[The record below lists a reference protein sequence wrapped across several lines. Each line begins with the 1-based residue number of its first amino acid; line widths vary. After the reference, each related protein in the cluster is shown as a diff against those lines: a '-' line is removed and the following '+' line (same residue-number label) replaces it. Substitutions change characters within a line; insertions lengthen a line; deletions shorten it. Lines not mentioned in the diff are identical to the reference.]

1 MFDQALGIHFFKA
14 AGIGFTANLQVQYKK
29 PVAAGA
35 TVVFRTR
42 VDHRE
47 RRKVFL
53 SGRAED
59 EEGTVLAEA
68 SSLFILADVSSA
80 LSMASKRVKKAIAPS
95 SSAAAATPESRS
107 EPAE

>member
-14 AGIGFTANLQVQYKK
+14 AGVGFTANLQVQYKK
-29 PVAAGA
+29 PVAAGS
-35 TVVFRTR
+35 TVIFRTR

-47 RRKVFL
+47 RRKVYL
-53 SGRAED
+53 SGHAED

-80 LSMASKRVKKAIAPS
+80 LGMASKRVKKAIAPP
-95 SSAAAATPESRS
+95 SAAPAAQ
-107 EPAE
+107 AERKQETAE